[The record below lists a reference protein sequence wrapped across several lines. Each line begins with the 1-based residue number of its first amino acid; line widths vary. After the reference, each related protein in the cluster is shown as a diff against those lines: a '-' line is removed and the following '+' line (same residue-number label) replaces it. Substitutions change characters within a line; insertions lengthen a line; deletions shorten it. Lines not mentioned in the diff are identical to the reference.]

1 VATLDCGL
9 IKKNMLRKKNEIQII
24 GLISKLNNM
33 IKKNTTTIYKLT
45 KKMKT
50 KKPRKIELTCKFHNH
65 RYKIE
70 IIS

>member
-1 VATLDCGL
+1 
-9 IKKNMLRKKNEIQII
+9 MLRKKNEIQII

-33 IKKNTTTIYKLT
+33 NKKNTTKNKLT
-45 KKMKT
+45 KKIWQL
-50 KKPRKIELTCKFHNH
+50 KKPRKIELTCKFHNN